1 VDFGILND
9 EVIKGLTYLSKIVS
23 KFYLDIHDLLLD
35 YVFVNGYYTAHIG
48 KDKYIDDPNDM

>member
-1 VDFGILND
+1 
-9 EVIKGLTYLSKIVS
+9 LSKIVS
-23 KFYLDIHDLLLD
+23 KFCLDIHDLLLD